1 MKFGKVD
8 HPALVDFTLPITD
21 NKTINVLNSFKEVSK
36 PNIFVGCAKWNKAD
50 LKGFY
55 PKGTKDELEYYS
67 KQFNSIELNATFYRQ
82 FPATQFEKWRM
93 KTPKGFKFFPK
104 LTQDISHWKRL
115 KGVQESVNV
124 YLENSLKLQDKLG
137 TIFLQMNSN
146 FSPQSFNALQ
156 NFVVSWTKGIPLAVE
171 VRHKDWFEDKVVFEE
186 YTQLLQENNISNIL
200 VDTAGRRD
208 MLHMCLTNNEAFIR
222 FVGANHKSDY
232 DRLDDWVI
240 RLKEWKTLG
249 LENIH
254 FFIHQN
260 LEVESPLLAAY
271 FIKKINKEFNL
282 SLKIPNEE
290 NNQQMSLL

>member
-156 NFVVSWTKGIPLAVE
+156 NFVVSWPKGIPLAVE

-186 YTQLLQENNISNIL
+186 YTKLLQENNIANIL

-249 LENIH
+249 LDNIH